1 MFEYSFLFF
10 SVKTRFEVEEY
21 SFGQTTLEQ
30 VFIEFA
36 KQQEEADRS
45 VRGNPLLGKTN
56 QRIFLCFYYRE
67 EGDDEEEG
75 EGGGGGGGDAE
86 DPPPDGESMAR
97 LRGKKRSR
105 RGSLEMPVTSVDET
119 RRTPPPDA

>member
-1 MFEYSFLFF
+1 M
-10 SVKTRFEVEEY
+10 KTRFEVEEY

-45 VRGNPLLGKTN
+45 ARGNPLL
-56 QRIFLCFYYRE
+56 RIIKESICVFHYRE

-75 EGGGGGGGDAE
+75 EGGGGGRGDAE
-86 DPPPDGESMAR
+86 DPPPAGESMAR